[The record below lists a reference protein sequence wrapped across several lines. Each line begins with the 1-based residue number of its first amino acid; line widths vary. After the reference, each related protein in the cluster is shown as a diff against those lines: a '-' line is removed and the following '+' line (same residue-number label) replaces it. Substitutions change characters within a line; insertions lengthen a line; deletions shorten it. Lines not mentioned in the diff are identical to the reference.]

1 MSIESKIENLTK
13 AIEAL
18 TVVLLAPGAKASDAT
33 PTETKKVKTE
43 PEPEPEVV
51 ETKTAK
57 PEPTHADLKA
67 ACLKVARDDKKDQVK
82 ALLADYGAAKAVD
95 VAVELLEEVIT
106 KIEAL

>member
-18 TVVLLAPGAKASDAT
+18 TVVLLAPGAKVSDTT

-43 PEPEPEVV
+43 PEVV

-57 PEPTHADLKA
+57 PGPTHADLKA
-67 ACLKVARDDKKDQVK
+67 ACLKVARDGKKDQVK
-82 ALLADYGAAKAVD
+82 ALLAEYGAAKAVD